1 MSQKGVIPCL
11 ATRNRACWDM
21 LDILF
26 SHGSYLGIV
35 VVLILTGCG
44 LPIPEEVP
52 IIVAGLL
59 SAQGV
64 LVPQLALLA
73 CLVGAVA
80 GDCVM
85 YSIGYHF
92 GHNLLKDHPKLAHF
106 VRADREAK
114 FEEMIE
120 RHGLK
125 VLFVARFMVG
135 VRSPVYLAAGILRI
149 PFRRFLLMDLFCAT
163 AVVGTFFGLTYFFG
177 EQVAALFRGV
187 EIGLTV
193 TVLLVIAIVVA
204 VFLWRRRVVSRRSSR
219 TDVPVEEKPLQAD
232 RVDDGANSPKSLESV
247 GKR

>member
-1 MSQKGVIPCL
+1 MQ
-11 ATRNRACWDM
+11 
-21 LDILF
+21 DILL

-35 VVLILTGCG
+35 VFLILTGCG

-52 IIVAGLL
+52 IVVAGLL

-64 LVPQLALLA
+64 LMPQLALLA
-73 CLVGAVA
+73 CLVGAIA

-85 YSIGYHF
+85 YSIGFHF

-125 VLFVARFMVG
+125 VLFAARFMVG

-149 PFRRFLLMDLFCAT
+149 PFRRFLLMDLLCAT

-177 EQVAALFRGV
+177 EHVANLFHGV

-193 TVLLVIAIVVA
+193 TVLLVIAIVAV
-204 VFLWRRRVVSRRSSR
+204 VFLWRRRVVARRSTSA
-219 TDVPVEEKPLQAD
+219 DLPVEERTLQAD
-232 RVDDGANSPKSLESV
+232 EVVEDGANPPKSFESV
-247 GKR
+247 GER

>member
-1 MSQKGVIPCL
+1 
-11 ATRNRACWDM
+11 M
-21 LDILF
+21 LDILL

-35 VVLILTGCG
+35 VFLILTGCG
-44 LPIPEEVP
+44 LPVPEEVP

-59 SAQGV
+59 SAQEV

-73 CLVGAVA
+73 CLVGAIA
-80 GDCVM
+80 GDCMM

-106 VRADREAK
+106 IRADREAK
-114 FEEMIE
+114 FEEMIQ

-135 VRSPVYLAAGILRI
+135 VRSPVYLAAGILRV

-193 TVLLVIAIVVA
+193 TVLLVIAVVVA
-204 VFLWRRRVVSRRSSR
+204 VFLWRRRVIAWRSASA
-219 TDVPVEEKPLQAD
+219 DVPVEEKTLQAD
-232 RVDDGANSPKSLESV
+232 EVDDGANAPKSLESV
-247 GKR
+247 GER